1 MLLSSFMTPSWWR
14 HYLDLFGWKFASTNR
29 KHYSKL
35 GSGASSGWKFCA
47 RFSDV
52 SSWGKQWWRREVSA
66 VFSGHSN
73 PSQNSAP
80 QWTNKIGKMRIKPRK
95 WNVTHRFS
103 LHVTYQVL
111 FSAIYYPCRRH
122 SLIYDN
128 TPNHNSPICVPSSF
142 RNQCP
147 RPRTRKTAAYGLHG
161 LFSFN
166 DPISWLPRY

>member
-1 MLLSSFMTPSWWR
+1 MLLNSFITPSWWR
-14 HYLDLFGWKFASTNR
+14 HYLDLFGWKFASTNQ
-29 KHYSKL
+29 KHYSQL
-35 GSGASSGWKFCA
+35 GSGASPGWKFCP

-52 SSWGKQWWRREVSA
+52 ISWGKQWWRREVSA
-66 VFSGHSN
+66 AISGHSN
-73 PSQNSAP
+73 SSQNSAP
-80 QWTNKIGKMRIKPRK
+80 QRTNKIGKMRIKSRK

-128 TPNHNSPICVPSSF
+128 TPSHNSPICVPSSF
-142 RNQCP
+142 RTQRP
-147 RPRTRKTAAYGLHG
+147 RPRTRKAAAYGLHG

-166 DPISWLPRY
+166 DHISWLPRY